1 MAFYP
6 LSGPGAATASGNP
19 AKQLVVFL
27 HGVGAD
33 GDDLIALAPY
43 FAHWLPD
50 AAFLSPNGPFP
61 FDMATVG
68 RQWFS
73 LQDRSPQ
80 AILDG
85 VRAAAPSLDRYLD
98 EQLAARGLADG
109 DLGLVG
115 FSQGT
120 MMALHVALRRPK
132 ACAAVVG
139 YSGLLAS
146 PDLLPSELTVRP
158 PVLLVHGEDDEV
170 VPHDF
175 QPLAEKALSVMG
187 VAVETLS
194 CPNLGHSI
202 DDDGLMAGI
211 RFLAQAFGIGMPIDQ
226 ASQGG

>member
-1 MAFYP
+1 MALYS
-6 LSGPGAATASGNP
+6 LNGPGAAAASGNP

-43 FAHWLPD
+43 FAHRLPD
-50 AAFLSPNGPFP
+50 AAFVSPHGPFP
-61 FDMATVG
+61 FDMAPMG

-80 AILDG
+80 AIIAG
-85 VRAAAPSLDRYLD
+85 VQAAAPSLDRYLD
-98 EQLAARGLADG
+98 EQLAARGLDDG
-109 DLGLVG
+109 DLAIVG

-139 YSGLLAS
+139 YSGLLAA
-146 PDLLPSELTVRP
+146 PDLLPAELTVRP
-158 PVLLVHGEDDEV
+158 PVLLVHGENDEV

-187 VAVETLS
+187 VAVDTLS

-202 DDDGLMAGI
+202 DDDGLTAGI
-211 RFLAQAFGIGMPIDQ
+211 RFLAQAFGIGFPVDETP
-226 ASQGG
+226 